1 MPWKALRAKMTL
13 VWSFPTVLT
22 GMKTQVISCEEGST
36 AYVTYK
42 RLVIGVQLSMS
53 SKTTKIGK
61 CGRALFT
68 SIRPLTWNIH
78 TKTMKSVSYEDI
90 CTDLSVAHALSFP
103 GCQDTISQAV
113 SIQHNCIFCN
123 NQQKPLSTMTYW
135 TKDNIQ
141 TTVKSTF

>member
-68 SIRPLTWNIH
+68 SIRPLTWNIR
-78 TKTMKSVSYEDI
+78 TKTMKSVSYEDTG
-90 CTDLSVAHALSFP
+90 TDFSVAHALSFP

-113 SIQHNCIFCN
+113 SIQYTCIFCN
-123 NQQKPLSTMTYW
+123 NQQKPLSTMSYW

>member
-68 SIRPLTWNIH
+68 SIRPLTWNIR

-90 CTDLSVAHALSFP
+90 CTDFSVAHALSFQ

-113 SIQHNCIFCN
+113 SIQYTCIFCN
-123 NQQKPLSTMTYW
+123 NQQKPLSTMSYW
-135 TKDNIQ
+135 TKDNIH